1 MKTNTQI
8 ILFMVK
14 SYIMSYYGYLIGTHI
29 TTYGSGDAVHTSHP
43 TDTYL
48 LNETT
53 VRFSDPYGVYS
64 ACPLCTISSS
74 SGKIQSFLTHSS
86 STYGYDKS
94 FFVSGI
100 TANANISTNRL
111 REWSAVTKNMYCK
124 VEGSGHTENGT
135 DVVISTVLRIFS
147 GSTTAT
153 ANSRLSTYLTNT
165 YPTQS
170 GSFNSA
176 ITFQRIYNIKA
187 YKYGSIYAL
196 SVPHVKIDLY
206 EDDLTFIT
214 SGYTSHIPLD
224 SGAAPSLNVITSA
237 LTGVLDW
244 SRLGYES
251 GSSHGNIEDICS
263 IFMHSD
269 NSIATF
275 KDLSQLFEGEFENI
289 MFLNSAMQNSV
300 VTYYDIT
307 DRFFNYNK
315 SKFKIRDY
323 EENLKFCM
331 PLSCI
336 DDVISAMTYNF
347 SLNIQ
352 NTNIICGGTYTLG
365 IKDFGIY
372 TAYGYCGFSGHI
384 PNVRVT
390 NYQTVNYDLDFYYKY
405 FDDGSNDWN
414 TIGAYGTRIT
424 GNGIT
429 DLSSHI
435 ITGTIPKEIGNVKL
449 ELAVTP
455 HSQHQSVSSN
465 IEIMENYSDDFVS
478 IYI

>member
-1 MKTNTQI
+1 
-8 ILFMVK
+8 MVK

-29 TTYGSGDAVHTSHP
+29 TTYGSGDATHTSHS
-43 TDTYL
+43 TDRYL

-100 TANANISTNRL
+100 TGNANISTNIL
-111 REWSAVTKNMYCK
+111 IEWSAVTKNMYCN

-176 ITFQRIYNIKA
+176 ITFQRTYSIRA
-187 YKYGSIYAL
+187 YKYGSLYPS
-196 SVPHVKIDLY
+196 SVPHVKINLY
-206 EDDLTFIT
+206 KDDLTFIY
-214 SGYTSHIPLD
+214 SGYTSHVPLV
-224 SGAAPSLNVITSA
+224 SGTSEASLTVITSA
-237 LTGVLDW
+237 LTGVIDW

-251 GSSHGNIEDICS
+251 GSSHRNIEDIDS
-263 IFMHSD
+263 VFMLSD

-275 KDLSQLFEGEFENI
+275 KDLDILFEGEFANVI
-289 MFLNSAMQNSV
+289 FLTSAMKDSV

-323 EENLKFCM
+323 EENPKFCM

-336 DDVISAMTYNF
+336 DDVVSAITYNF
-347 SLNIQ
+347 SLNIP
-352 NTNIICGGTYTLG
+352 NTNIICGGTYNLG
-365 IKDFGIY
+365 IIDFGSY
-372 TAYGYCGFSGHI
+372 TAYGYCGFSGHV

-390 NYQTVNYDLDFYYKY
+390 SYSTVNYNLDFYYKY

-424 GNGIT
+424 GDGIT

-449 ELAVTP
+449 ELDVTP
-455 HSQHQSVSSN
+455 NSQHQSLSSN
-465 IEIMENYSDDFVS
+465 IEIMEDYSDDFIN